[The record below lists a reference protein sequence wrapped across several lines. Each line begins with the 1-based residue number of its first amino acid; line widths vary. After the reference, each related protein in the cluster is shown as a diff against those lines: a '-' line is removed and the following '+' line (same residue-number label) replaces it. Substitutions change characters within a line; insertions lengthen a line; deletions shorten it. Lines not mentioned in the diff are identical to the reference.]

1 MGELTT
7 DEEQRWVCPNDR
19 HLQLRAKLNSGW
31 SFHSSGPARKTST
44 KADISATEQEII
56 REVLERSERIR
67 QNEEERI
74 GRLVEKLEN
83 MCNNAIGD
91 GKETCLLCNSK
102 FGTLKV
108 VAKKCDIC
116 GKNVCQKCGLD
127 TQNSLGETIWLCRLC
142 SEQRELWKR
151 TGAWFFKAIP
161 HHTYPGRQQRNFS
174 AERKETSGSNSSDQL
189 ILPPPNR
196 YNKTWTMYS
205 KSKDNLQDGDV
216 RAESPLESE
225 ESSSSDEMIFDSPR
239 KPSSSSRERSSTTDE
254 PSLSPYTGRLSEVS
268 MPGSDILE
276 NIDTPPPFRK
286 RTLLVTPE
294 ERERRP
300 SNVSLNQSELQ
311 AVNGQDVPDGKPV
324 RGPSP
329 KVEQRNLVTQQH
341 NKVTENEI
349 KREVRKALIKK
360 QDTEEEDIDELV
372 RTFKES
378 EAAVPK
384 DSGDQGLGTI
394 EFSVHYDKQ
403 HSQLQV
409 KVECAKGLKA
419 MDHSGTSDPYV
430 KLHLL
435 PGASKSNKMR
445 THTKY
450 KTLNP
455 KFDETLVYHGITDD
469 DMSKKSLR
477 LQVFDED
484 RLGHNNFIGE
494 ACVALK
500 VFHSKPSQSL
510 KRSLISRAYFEDGRE
525 SPEPNLG
532 RLQLSLKYKTQ
543 KNQLV
548 VGIIRCAGLAAMDS
562 NGYSDPYVK
571 CYLKPDVHK
580 KSKKRTSVKKKTLNP
595 EYNEEFVY
603 EISHHDL
610 AKKSLELTVWD
621 HDVGKSNDFIGG
633 VVMDINSSGTAL
645 MHWYDMLK
653 TPNQV
658 HTHWH
663 TLEKLANHEQE

>member
-161 HHTYPGRQQRNFS
+161 HHTYPGRQQRNSS
-174 AERKETSGSNSSDQL
+174 AEGRETSGSNSSDQL
-189 ILPPPNR
+189 ILPLPNR

-311 AVNGQDVPDGKPV
+311 AVNGQDVPDGKPI

-329 KVEQRNLVTQQH
+329 KAEQRNLVPQQH

-603 EISHHDL
+603 EISHHEL

>member
-161 HHTYPGRQQRNFS
+161 HHTYPGRQQRNVS
-174 AERKETSGSNSSDQL
+174 AERRETSGSNSSDQL

-239 KPSSSSRERSSTTDE
+239 KPSSSSRERSSTADE

-329 KVEQRNLVTQQH
+329 KAEQRNLVTQQR

>member
-19 HLQLRAKLNSGW
+19 QLQLRAKLNSGW

-161 HHTYPGRQQRNFS
+161 HHTYPGRQQRNLS
-174 AERKETSGSNSSDQL
+174 AERRETSGSNSSDQL

-329 KVEQRNLVTQQH
+329 KAEQRNLVTQQH

-445 THTKY
+445 TQTKY

-510 KRSLISRAYFEDGRE
+510 KRSLISRAHE

-603 EISHHDL
+603 EISHHEL

-663 TLEKLANHEQE
+663 TLEKLANHEHE

>member
-161 HHTYPGRQQRNFS
+161 HHTYPGRQQRNSS
-174 AERKETSGSNSSDQL
+174 AEGRETSGSNSSDQL
-189 ILPPPNR
+189 ILPLPNR
-196 YNKTWTMYS
+196 HNKTWTMYS

-254 PSLSPYTGRLSEVS
+254 PSLSPYMGRLSEVS

-329 KVEQRNLVTQQH
+329 KAEQRNLVPQQH

-349 KREVRKALIKK
+349 KREVRKAFIKK

-603 EISHHDL
+603 EISHHEL

>member
-1 MGELTT
+1 MGELST

-19 HLQLRAKLNSGW
+19 QLALRSKLNSGW

-56 REVLERSERIR
+56 RNVLERSERIR
-67 QNEEERI
+67 QVEEERI

-108 VAKKCDIC
+108 VSKRCDIC
-116 GKNVCQKCGLD
+116 GKCACQKCGVD
-127 TQNSLGETIWLCRLC
+127 TQDSHGDMIWLCVLC

-151 TGAWFFKAIP
+151 AGAWFFNAMPKY
-161 HHTYPGRQQRNFS
+161 TLPGRQRQS
-174 AERKETSGSNSSDQL
+174 SSETKDTSGSEQL
-189 ILPPPNR
+189 ILPQANR
-196 YNKTWTMYS
+196 YNKTWTIYS
-205 KSKDNLQDGDV
+205 KSKDNLDGAV
-216 RAESPLESE
+216 REDSQSEDES
-225 ESSSSDEMIFDSPR
+225 SSSSDEMLFDPHPR
-239 KPSSSSRERSSTTDE
+239 KPLHSSRERLSTSEE
-254 PSLSPYTGRLSEVS
+254 PSLTSYTGRVS
-268 MPGSDILE
+268 DVSVPGSDILE

-286 RTLLVTPE
+286 RTLQMTQDDK
-294 ERERRP
+294 ERRP
-300 SNVSLNQSELQ
+300 SNVSLTPSSPRE
-311 AVNGQDVPDGKPV
+311 VNGQLSPDGGVYK
-324 RGPSP
+324 RAESP
-329 KVEQRNLVTQQH
+329 KVEKSGSFTG
-341 NKVTENEI
+341 KVTEKEI
-349 KREVRKALIKK
+349 REEVHNALIKK
-360 QDTEEEDIDELV
+360 QDTEEEDIDELF

-384 DSGDQGLGTI
+384 DSGDAGLGTI
-394 EFSVHYDKQ
+394 EFSVHYEKQ

-409 KVECAKGLKA
+409 TVQCAKGLIA

-435 PGASKSNKMR
+435 PGASKSNKLR

-455 KFDETLVYHGITDD
+455 RFDETLVYHGITDD

-494 ACVALK
+494 TCVALK

-510 KRSLISRAYFEDGRE
+510 KRSLISRAHFEDGRE

-532 RLQLSLKYKTQ
+532 RLQLSLKYKSQ

-548 VGIIRCAGLAAMDS
+548 VRIIRCAGLAAMDS

-580 KSKKRTSVKKKTLNP
+580 KSKRRTSVKKKTLNP

-603 EISHHDL
+603 DISHHEL

-621 HDVGKSNDFIGG
+621 YDVGKSNDFIGG
-633 VVMDINSSGTAL
+633 VTMDINASGSAL

-663 TLEKLANHEQE
+663 TLEKLTNHEQE

>member
-19 HLQLRAKLNSGW
+19 QLQLRAKLNSGW

-161 HHTYPGRQQRNFS
+161 HHTYPGRQQRNLS
-174 AERKETSGSNSSDQL
+174 AERRETSGSNSSDQL

-329 KVEQRNLVTQQH
+329 KAEQRNLVTQQH

-445 THTKY
+445 TQTKY

-510 KRSLISRAYFEDGRE
+510 KRSLISRAHFEDGRE

-603 EISHHDL
+603 EISHHEL

-663 TLEKLANHEQE
+663 TLEKLANHEHE

>member
-161 HHTYPGRQQRNFS
+161 HHTYPGRQQRNSS
-174 AERKETSGSNSSDQL
+174 AEGREKSGSNSSDQL
-189 ILPPPNR
+189 ILPLPNR

-311 AVNGQDVPDGKPV
+311 AVNGQDVPDGKPI

-329 KVEQRNLVTQQH
+329 KAEQRNLVPQQH

-603 EISHHDL
+603 EISHHEL